1 MLSEYGIGRAQ
12 ARANGADGDSGAALG
27 PGLNGGD
34 PGAGSPPDGGGRMA
48 GGGSPNHS
56 SLEATA
62 AGAATSRKRAGYLHP
77 SSHLV
82 GTGPS
87 RAQEETS
94 GGRKTEKPKG
104 ARASHRGAREGPG
117 REGERG
123 ECLAR
128 GTLRVMGWG
137 PGRGSGAQ
145 AGGRVAPQSGGGGRN
160 TARQSDVQFLDVPE
174 EGHLL
179 QRGLGRG
186 EVPVDPAP
194 SVRSSAPDAQ
204 RSVVPIHG
212 LLGSLH

>member
-1 MLSEYGIGRAQ
+1 MGGTPGRGPLQGRAEEWLEW
-12 ARANGADGDSGAALG
+12 S
-27 PGLNGGD
+27 
-34 PGAGSPPDGGGRMA
+34 
-48 GGGSPNHS
+48 SPNHS

-94 GGRKTEKPKG
+94 GGQKAEKPKR

-128 GTLRVMGWG
+128 GTLRVKGRG
-137 PGRGSGAQ
+137 PGRESGAQ